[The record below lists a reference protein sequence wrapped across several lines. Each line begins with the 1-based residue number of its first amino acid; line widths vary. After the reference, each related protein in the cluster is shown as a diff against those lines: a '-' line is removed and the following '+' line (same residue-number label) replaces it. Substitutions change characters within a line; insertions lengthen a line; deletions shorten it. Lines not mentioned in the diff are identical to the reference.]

1 MNRSELIEHYTGTT
15 FFEEGTLVELEFRG
29 ASYDKPSERGRETRI
44 GYVVRDKRKSITLS
58 KCFPQIPGHSFNLF
72 RNSQLRKCDISG
84 FHILA
89 APNEEGYVSNAF
101 QSWESSPL
109 PPDILPGSLIEI
121 IEQTKEDKSLFL
133 NRRKAGYV
141 KDVTHT
147 IGSGGYQGVESCFL
161 CISMD
166 HPSNK
171 YSYSPRVNQRA
182 DLLNHVYR
190 VFGRKDLW

>member
-58 KCFPQIPGHSFNLF
+58 KCFPQIP
-72 RNSQLRKCDISG
+72 G